1 MNKDDFENDDFEIL
15 LDDDLELILIED
27 KIDDAPV
34 DMEYLNQ
41 LNNKIASQSKL
52 NNLMGADL
60 TQNSKHPMDEY
71 FKSLIFDVLKNNF
84 LPILKKEIET
94 LTLKNRKHE

>member
-52 NNLMGADL
+52 NNLMG
-60 TQNSKHPMDEY
+60 
-71 FKSLIFDVLKNNF
+71 
-84 LPILKKEIET
+84 
-94 LTLKNRKHE
+94 